1 MARVGN
7 FESSGSDSRSVDQ
20 MLRDSDDFFQRQG
33 PVHRTLRRLARR
45 LDDEGIPY
53 AVIGGMA
60 LYLLGYE
67 RLTTDVDLLMTPAGL
82 QTFRERFLGLGL
94 VAAFSGA
101 QKTFRDTETKVK
113 VEVITTGEYPGDG
126 KPKPVSFPDPALAST
141 DREGIR
147 VVTREKIIEL
157 KLASGLSAPHRM
169 HIDLADVQRLIEELH
184 LSLDLADQLDSSVR
198 TEYRRLWELA
208 QRAREGPHERE

>member
-1 MARVGN
+1 
-7 FESSGSDSRSVDQ
+7 
-20 MLRDSDDFFQRQG
+20 
-33 PVHRTLRRLARR
+33 
-45 LDDEGIPY
+45 
-53 AVIGGMA
+53 MA